1 MEGPTNKIVYL
12 IMANYSA
19 QTRRIPVLRQLEHC
33 NLTCI
38 RIYIYIYTTKN
49 IPGTHQ
55 YAVTLVAQIVAQ
67 ILGLFFKS
75 ILVDKVSWY
84 LRFFLILSHNDYTFV
99 TSPVLSAIPSP
110 ALICSIV
117 GSPNRLD
124 LCLKLLFDC
133 QNSLNN
139 GYVEGSF
146 IRLLEPVCT

>member
-1 MEGPTNKIVYL
+1 
-12 IMANYSA
+12 MANYSA

-38 RIYIYIYTTKN
+38 RIYTTKN

-146 IRLLEPVCT
+146 IRLLEPVRT

>member
-1 MEGPTNKIVYL
+1 M
-12 IMANYSA
+12 
-19 QTRRIPVLRQLEHC
+19 
-33 NLTCI
+33 TCI
-38 RIYIYIYTTKN
+38 SNSWTFLFDFGRPITSLSPKN
-49 IPGTHQ
+49 MPCGCHQ
-55 YAVTLVAQIVAQ
+55 YVVTLVAQIVAQ
-67 ILGLFFKS
+67 ILRLLFKS
-75 ILVDKVSWY
+75 ILVDKVLWY
-84 LRFFLILSHNDYTFV
+84 VRFFLILPHNDYTFV

-146 IRLLEPVCT
+146 IRLLEPVGAAADPKSVVRNLVAPRIL